1 MPSFAELK
9 AKAAKAKDAGVEKM
23 HNVKDRNTSVP
34 MKKTNW
40 DPYSGNPPPPLP
52 PPRVKSRSKPS
63 EKPPLPPPPTRT
75 GSAVAAAARTPSSSV
90 ASPPTLPGRPAS
102 GPPRLPAR
110 TPSSISSSA
119 IPPPLPSRGASV
131 SSLTLSSSQGA
142 PPPPPIARSTRP
154 TLTHTTELSP
164 PPPPVASPPIA
175 QAFSAPVPVYPQR
188 KVETQSTGQSNNT
201 SFGGRTRFGT
211 EPRIDWTNLSQ
222 EDKVAFY
229 GWLDEYFSRSLSI
242 TLS

>member
-1 MPSFAELK
+1 
-9 AKAAKAKDAGVEKM
+9 
-23 HNVKDRNTSVP
+23 

-40 DPYSGNPPPPLP
+40 DPYSGTAPPPLP
-52 PPRVKSRSKPS
+52 PPRVKSRSKPT
-63 EKPPLPPPPTRT
+63 EKPPLPPPPRRT
-75 GSAVAAAARTPSSSV
+75 DSATAAKIPSSPA
-90 ASPPTLPGRPAS
+90 ASPPALPGRHAS

-142 PPPPPIARSTRP
+142 VPPPPIAKSTRP
-154 TLTHTTELSP
+154 TLTHKTGSSP
-164 PPPPVASPPIA
+164 PPPPAASQLLP
-175 QAFSAPVPVYPQR
+175 QAFSAPVPVYSQR
-188 KVETQSTGQSNNT
+188 KVETQSTGQSNT
-201 SFGGRTRFGT
+201 SFTDVRSRFGT

-229 GWLDEYFSRSLSI
+229 GWLDEYFSRSLNI
-242 TLS
+242 TLSS